1 MDTPLVSVIVPAF
14 NAASYLQNAL
24 DSVLQQTYS
33 NWELILVDDASQ
45 DNTLEIAYH
54 NQKRDSRIKV
64 LAMAEN
70 QGVGVARNLAT
81 DKAQGVLIAFLDADD
96 LWLPQ
101 KLERQVGFMQT
112 NDLAVSYTAYQQ
124 IYASGQRNSICVYVF
139 DRLTERLQR
148 SNNYIGNLTGM
159 YSVEK
164 VGKIKSPE
172 LAKRQDWALWHQAI
186 KRSCQSA
193 MGINEVLA
201 SYRVGNTKTLSY
213 KKGGLIKHNYNFYR
227 RYLGY
232 NAVWSSLWMLV
243 FFWHFFVVRTQK
255 IKISK

>member
-54 NQKRDSRIKV
+54 NQKWDSRIKV

-101 KLERQVGFMQT
+101 KLE
-112 NDLAVSYTAYQQ
+112 
-124 IYASGQRNSICVYVF
+124 
-139 DRLTERLQR
+139 
-148 SNNYIGNLTGM
+148 
-159 YSVEK
+159 
-164 VGKIKSPE
+164 
-172 LAKRQDWALWHQAI
+172 
-186 KRSCQSA
+186 
-193 MGINEVLA
+193 
-201 SYRVGNTKTLSY
+201 
-213 KKGGLIKHNYNFYR
+213 
-227 RYLGY
+227 
-232 NAVWSSLWMLV
+232 
-243 FFWHFFVVRTQK
+243 
-255 IKISK
+255 